1 MRQLLRGLREL
12 RGLRPMGPLSPL
24 GLLRLLRLRR
34 PSALSGPI
42 GPSSPSG
49 LISLISLFAL
59 FALIT
64 LAGCSS
70 ESTGGVIDEPVP
82 QEPTQPETG
91 TAIVFAAG
99 EQQEATVTRAATSL
113 HDKGVDKFTVWGYKN
128 MSYSEETVN
137 DTKTIIYGDPQNV
150 FPGYVVKWEDN
161 SATSTTT
168 NSDGWEYVR
177 HKSASNPEQGIKY
190 WDWSARAYRF
200 FGVAA
205 GVNGAEPTGITE
217 ITETNGANEPTGTIK
232 ACELTITT
240 DVAPVYY
247 TGEDNKKYIDLTAT
261 ATKLDALP
269 YFTTLWFSTGN
280 SIDYPDREFGKP
292 VQLGFLKPYSKVRFG
307 FKYVYPREATE
318 LTNISFKP
326 SDGTA
331 IARKGTLKITYPL
344 VGKGTKEEYDGT
356 GVTDNTLA
364 AFTEDYDFED
374 DTKPY
379 PLTGDGWYIVF
390 PNNSQYTYTLSVEV
404 NGAGKAAVVPKEYMQ
419 WLPGYSY
426 TYIFKITEEG
436 GVEID
441 MVEAAFTPWQAEI
454 TGSHTVYN
462 W

>member
-24 GLLRLLRLRR
+24 RLLRLRR
-34 PSALSGPI
+34 PSALSGP
-42 GPSSPSG
+42 SSLRSPSG
-49 LISLISLFAL
+49 LISLITF

-64 LAGCSS
+64 LAGCST

-177 HKSASNPEQGIKY
+177 HKSASPTEQDEQGIKY

-200 FGVAA
+200 FGV
-205 GVNGAEPTGITE
+205 
-217 ITETNGANEPTGTIK
+217 TGTAAVDADDLANHPEK
-232 ACELTITT
+232 YLFTKTTVACELTLTA

-247 TGEDNKKYIDLTAT
+247 TEGDNEGHINLTAT

-331 IARKGTLKITYPL
+331 IAQQGTLKITYPL

-390 PNNSQYTYTLSVEV
+390 PNNHQGTYTLTVWV
-404 NGAGKAAVVPKEYMQ
+404 NGAEKYAVVPKEFMQ